1 MLPFE
6 SLQVKCYYNLLSTEI
21 SIIITI
27 NFMYVTLVWN
37 VALVYILKGDE
48 YIGHLLSRTLLHIF
62 GYVRHN

>member
-37 VALVYILKGDE
+37 LALVYILKGDE
-48 YIGHLLSRTLLHIF
+48 YIEHLLSRTLLHIF